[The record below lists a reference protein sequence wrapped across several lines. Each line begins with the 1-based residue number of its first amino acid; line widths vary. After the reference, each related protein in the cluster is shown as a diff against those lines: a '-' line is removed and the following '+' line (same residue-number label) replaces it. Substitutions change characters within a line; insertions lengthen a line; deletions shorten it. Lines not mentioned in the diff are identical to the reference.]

1 LGEPKKKTEAQPRQ
15 IKINV
20 AEQEQLTLDTRIL
33 PLPPK
38 GMNMN
43 GVDLL
48 FNPGTAATVVIAS
61 LLTWIVRSALAPYLD
76 GYSRR
81 KGENLATH
89 EDLDKLVVQMKA
101 VTETTENIKAAI
113 SDDVWDRQRQW
124 ELKRDAIQ
132 DAIRAHADLESALIN
147 LNSGLSGYLS
157 ASEKGL
163 TDKTDA
169 EVSAAIQRFRN
180 SRTSFRRA
188 HLIADLAVGGQF
200 SNAMSA
206 YFLLTGVV
214 STDMTHNRSF
224 LDSAKY
230 KELESSGNSVILSA
244 RQALGI
250 KDAGDLPRF
259 HVSN

>member
-1 LGEPKKKTEAQPRQ
+1 MNDVSWLFYPGLFVASLVGAAAGAFFKRIGEDFAAQQ
-15 IKINV
+15 SIQK
-20 AEQEQLTLDTRIL
+20 LT
-33 PLPPK
+33 
-38 GMNMN
+38 
-43 GVDLL
+43 
-48 FNPGTAATVVIAS
+48 ATV
-61 LLTWIVRSALAPYLD
+61 
-76 GYSRR
+76 
-81 KGENLATH
+81 
-89 EDLDKLVVQMKA
+89 
-101 VTETTENIKAAI
+101 ENIKAAI
-113 SDDVWDRQRQW
+113 SDDVWNRQRQW

-132 DAIRAHADLESALIN
+132 DAIRAHADLESALVN
-147 LNSGLSGYLS
+147 LNSCLSGYLS
-157 ASEKGL
+157 ISEKGL

-180 SRTSFRRA
+180 SRTSFRSA

-206 YFLLTGVV
+206 YFLLTGAV
-214 STDMTHNRSF
+214 STDMTQNRSF

-250 KDAGDLPRF
+250 EDAGDLPRF